1 MDDDALL
8 GGLNNL
14 VNQADKPQ
22 KAAGKPA
29 VQPQPVQQQA
39 QQPVQ
44 DGTRQILDR
53 LDGIKAA
60 IDGLARPASSG
71 PSPASTGQ
79 PSVVLAE
86 KPAMEKPRPPAPKP
100 APVQVQRPEGVSSP
114 SPSAGISPQPPRGYY
129 YLVLVS
135 AAMVLTAFA
144 LGMGYGAVV
153 ASGKYP
159 FWSAPG
165 LSGAL
170 ADWIAA
176 PAGILLLPVIAALL
190 YLGGQDLQRD
200 DRGKLAIGVFIFAG
214 ALALLALILPF
225 L

>member
-1 MDDDALL
+1 MDDDIL
-8 GGLNNL
+8 GGLSDL

-22 KAAGKPA
+22 KAAKPA
-29 VQPQPVQQQA
+29 VQ
-39 QQPVQ
+39 QQPAQ
-44 DGTRQILDR
+44 PPAPDGTRQILER
-53 LDGIKAA
+53 LDGIKVA
-60 IDGLARPASSG
+60 IDGLRPAPGGASPVG
-71 PSPASTGQ
+71 PSNNASAV
-79 PSVVLAE
+79 PAE
-86 KPAMEKPRPPAPKP
+86 KPAPEKPRPQPAPKP
-100 APVQVQRPEGVSSP
+100 APVQVPPAEMRSFLPPAGASS
-114 SPSAGISPQPPRGYY
+114 RGYY

-144 LGMGYGAVV
+144 LGMGYGAIV

-200 DRGKLAIGVFIFAG
+200 GRVRIAIGVFIIAG

-225 L
+225 V

>member
-1 MDDDALL
+1 MDDDIL
-8 GGLNNL
+8 GGLSDL

-22 KAAGKPA
+22 KAAKPA
-29 VQPQPVQQQA
+29 MQPQPAQQQA
-39 QQPVQ
+39 QQQAP
-44 DGTRQILDR
+44 DGTRQILER

-60 IDGLARPASSG
+60 IDGLRPAPGGSSPVG
-71 PSPASTGQ
+71 PSNNASAV
-79 PSVVLAE
+79 PAE
-86 KPAMEKPRPPAPKP
+86 KPAPEKPRPAPKP
-100 APVQVQRPEGVSSP
+100 APVQVPPAERRSFPSPAGASP
-114 SPSAGISPQPPRGYY
+114 SSRGYY

-200 DRGKLAIGVFIFAG
+200 GRVRTAIGVFIIAG

-225 L
+225 V